1 MAQWHGISRRKPSGG
16 RKVQARG
23 KRATEISTEKQFA
36 LVGEPKRKIY
46 RKTGG
51 NTMVRVMA
59 ANQVSI
65 NNPKTGKT
73 TLGTIHS
80 VVENASDPNYVRRNI
95 LVKGAVIDTDKGR
108 VRIGDERRDAR
119 VGGHDRALD
128 DRRRQ
133 VGAERRAQVVEQGRR
148 EARARLGRVQPAE
161 VVAERQPRAVRRARE
176 REQRER
182 ASQALRRHFNRL
194 GASSA

>member
-73 TLGTIHS
+73 TLGTIHR

-108 VRIGDERRDAR
+108 VRITSRPGKDGVINGVLLE
-119 VGGHDRALD
+119 
-128 DRRRQ
+128 
-133 VGAERRAQVVEQGRR
+133 
-148 EARARLGRVQPAE
+148 
-161 VVAERQPRAVRRARE
+161 
-176 REQRER
+176 
-182 ASQALRRHFNRL
+182 
-194 GASSA
+194 

>member
-1 MAQWHGISRRKPSGG
+1 MARNFTTQTIRWTKGSG
-16 RKVQARG
+16 RG

-73 TLGTIHS
+73 ALGSIHS
-80 VVENASDPNYVRRNI
+80 VVRTPRTPTTFVETSSLRVPSSRPTKVVFASRPPWKN
-95 LVKGAVIDTDKGR
+95 GVING
-108 VRIGDERRDAR
+108 VLLE
-119 VGGHDRALD
+119 
-128 DRRRQ
+128 
-133 VGAERRAQVVEQGRR
+133 
-148 EARARLGRVQPAE
+148 
-161 VVAERQPRAVRRARE
+161 
-176 REQRER
+176 
-182 ASQALRRHFNRL
+182 
-194 GASSA
+194 

>member
-36 LVGEPKRKIY
+36 LVGEPKRKVY

-65 NNPKTGKT
+65 NDSKTGKT

-80 VVENASDPNYVRRNI
+80 VVENASDPNYVRRETSSSRGPSSTPT
-95 LVKGAVIDTDKGR
+95 KGVFASPLDP
-108 VRIGDERRDAR
+108 ERTASSTAFCLSETKRR
-119 VGGHDRALD
+119 LQESTLRA
-128 DRRRQ
+128 
-133 VGAERRAQVVEQGRR
+133 AC
-148 EARARLGRVQPAE
+148 EARPWTTTPTDCVFGRGI
-161 VVAERQPRAVRRARE
+161 
-176 REQRER
+176 
-182 ASQALRRHFNRL
+182 ST
-194 GASSA
+194 

>member
-36 LVGEPKRKIY
+36 LVGEPKRKVY

-65 NNPKTGKT
+65 NLSKTVNT
-73 TLGTIHS
+73 SLCTMQS
-80 VVENASDPNYVRRNI
+80 VVVIASDPNYVRRNI
-95 LVKGAVIDTDKGR
+95 LVKGAVIDTDQGR
-108 VRIGDERRDAR
+108 VRITSRPGKDGVINGVLLE
-119 VGGHDRALD
+119 
-128 DRRRQ
+128 
-133 VGAERRAQVVEQGRR
+133 
-148 EARARLGRVQPAE
+148 
-161 VVAERQPRAVRRARE
+161 
-176 REQRER
+176 
-182 ASQALRRHFNRL
+182 
-194 GASSA
+194 

>member
-59 ANQVSI
+59 ENRVAI
-65 NNPKTGKT
+65 ADPAKGT
-73 TLGTIHS
+73 TKMGTIMS
-80 VVENASDPNYVRRNI
+80 VVENESDPNYVRRNI
-95 LVKGAVIDTDKGR
+95 LVKGAIIETDKGR
-108 VRIGDERRDAR
+108 VRITSRPGKDG
-119 VGGHDRALD
+119 VINGVL
-128 DRRRQ
+128 
-133 VGAERRAQVVEQGRR
+133 VE
-148 EARARLGRVQPAE
+148 
-161 VVAERQPRAVRRARE
+161 
-176 REQRER
+176 
-182 ASQALRRHFNRL
+182 
-194 GASSA
+194 